1 MTDGL
6 DQALATAGVAL
17 LQADAS
23 LTVFRGGVPSPTP
36 NPPYVVVRTTVER
49 PSDDP
54 DNAADGKSRVWVVR
68 WFCYCVGGGTGAT
81 PETAEVAAIA
91 VAQRVR
97 TQLLDVRPTVTGF
110 GTAAV
115 GPIRWEQS
123 MPPQKA
129 DETTGAPIRE
139 AVEVYRL
146 RATN

>member
-6 DQALATAGVAL
+6 DQALASAGVSL

-23 LTVFRGGVPSPTP
+23 LTVYRGGAPSPTP
-36 NPPYVVVRTTVER
+36 DPPYVVVRTTVDR

-54 DNAADGKSRVWVVR
+54 DNALNGRSGVWVAR
-68 WFCYCVGGGTGAT
+68 WFCYCVGGGPGAT
-81 PETAEVAAIA
+81 PEDAEVAAIA

-97 TQLLDVRPTVTGF
+97 TQLLDVRPVIAGLSC
-110 GTAAV
+110 

-123 MPPQKA
+123 TPPQIP
-129 DETTGAPIRE
+129 DELTGVPIRE
-139 AVEVYRL
+139 AIEIFRL